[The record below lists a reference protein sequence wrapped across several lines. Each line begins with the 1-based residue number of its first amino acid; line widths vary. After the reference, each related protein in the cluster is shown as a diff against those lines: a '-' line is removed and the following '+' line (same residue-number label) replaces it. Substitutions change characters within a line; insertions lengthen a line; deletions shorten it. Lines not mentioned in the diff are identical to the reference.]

1 MWRIKMTDEIDMII
15 EDDSDSWQA
24 QLQLEERQRSEEERP
39 NLRELTERL
48 GQAITILNVLDPE
61 IQRLREPLLTLKAD
75 IEKESEKLS
84 AGMVEAARRAGL

>member
-1 MWRIKMTDEIDMII
+1 MTDEIDMII

-48 GQAITILNVLDPE
+48 GQAIAILNVLDPE
-61 IQRLREPLLTLKAD
+61 IQRLREPLLALKAD

>member
-1 MWRIKMTDEIDMII
+1 MTDEIDMII

-39 NLRELTERL
+39 NLRELIERL
-48 GQAITILNVLDPE
+48 GQAIAILNVLDPE
-61 IQRLREPLLTLKAD
+61 IQRLREPLLALKAD

>member
-1 MWRIKMTDEIDMII
+1 MKDPDDRMIT
-15 EDDSDSWQA
+15 EENDSYAWQA

-48 GQAITILNVLDPE
+48 GQAIAILNVLDPE